1 MTRPQLFIGGRQIEL
16 GNRIGKGGEGE
27 VLARVDQPDQAVK
40 LYGSPDR
47 QREAKIEAMVA
58 AGLHRAS
65 PLVAFPMATVR
76 DRSGRFAGFSMR
88 RVSGHR
94 PLHDLYAPGAR
105 KASFPTADY
114 RFLIRSAHNIAIAV
128 AQVHSAGSVIGD
140 INHSGFLISEKAMAA
155 IIDADSFQFGAVHP
169 CRVGVPEYTPP
180 ELQGRRLG
188 EVVRTTKH
196 DAFGLAIVVFQL
208 LFMGRH
214 PFAGRFADG
223 DVPIEKAIRE
233 GRFVYSRLASVRGTR
248 PPGAAGLGS
257 FPDDLGSLFEA
268 AFGSAP
274 DRRPEAAAWAAAL
287 QVLERSLS
295 HCRDND
301 LHYFPSAAGSCL
313 WCEMERASGVVLF
326 TSAIP
331 QPVHHHDPGS
341 LGFDVEAAWR
351 AIEAVKLPGAE
362 ISPLLPSFNLSPS
375 PEAVEVRAK
384 RTQRRLSGI
393 VLMIA
398 AAALL
403 GWQPSLWLLA
413 LPLGWWGY
421 ARIYG
426 SNADTQS
433 LEQSYRT
440 AAGAYAVALADWKR
454 GTGIDELLARKK
466 ELAAARIGYGN
477 LPEQKRKKLQLLHDN
492 RRANQLRRHLES
504 HRISRARLRGIG
516 PGKIAGLASYGI
528 ETAAD
533 VNGGRI
539 LQVPGFGPVAA
550 QTLVDWRTKMEA
562 RFRYIASPTAQ
573 DRQDEDRVIREADA
587 EAARLRVMLAGGAS
601 EMKAAAASVLARTGR
616 TSPAL
621 AKSAQDLEQAKI
633 DLAEIGSPT
642 PSLPVPAARGATA
655 VPRQAPRATPRTI
668 TSGSSGLRPINST
681 AGCPKCGSTMQRRLA
696 RRGRNV
702 GGYFMGCSRYPSCT
716 GTRSL

>member
-1 MTRPQLFIGGRQIEL
+1 MTRPQMFIEGRQIAL
-16 GNRIGKGGEGE
+16 GDRIGKGGEGE
-27 VLARVDQPDQAVK
+27 VLARLDEPGQAVK
-40 LYGSPDR
+40 LYSKPDR
-47 QREAKIEAMVA
+47 HREAKIEAMVA

-94 PLHDLYAPGAR
+94 ALHDLYAPGAR
-105 KASFPTADY
+105 KASFPSADY
-114 RFLIRSAHNIAIAV
+114 RFVIRSAHNIAVAV

-140 INHSGFLISEKAMAA
+140 INHSGFLISDRAMAA
-155 IIDADSFQFGAVHP
+155 IIDADSFQFGAAHP

-188 EVVRTTKH
+188 EVVRTVQH

-223 DVPIEKAIRE
+223 DIPIEKAIRE

-257 FPDDLGSLFEA
+257 FPEDLGSLFEA
-268 AFGSAP
+268 AFGP
-274 DRRPEAAAWAAAL
+274 VPERRPDAARWAVAL

-295 HCRDND
+295 HCREND
-301 LHYFPSAAGSCL
+301 LHYFPTAAGNCL

-326 TSAIP
+326 TPTLP
-331 QPVHHHDPGS
+331 QKGRQRDPGS
-341 LGFDVEAAWR
+341 LGFDAEAAWR
-351 AIEAVKLPGAE
+351 AIEAVALPDPEVSPTLPDFDLAASAE
-362 ISPLLPSFNLSPS
+362 AMQI
-375 PEAVEVRAK
+375 AAK
-384 RTQRRLSGI
+384 RSDRRWTGI
-393 VLMIA
+393 VLMAA

-413 LPLGWWGY
+413 VPLGWWGY
-421 ARIYG
+421 ARVYG
-426 SNADTQS
+426 ASADAQS
-433 LEQSYRT
+433 LEQRYRT
-440 AAGAYAVALADWKR
+440 AARAYDAALADWKR
-454 GTGIDELLARKK
+454 GTGVDELFARKK
-466 ELAAARIGYGN
+466 ELADARGRFRT
-477 LPEQKRKKLQLLHDN
+477 LPEEKRKKLQQLHDN

-504 HRISRARLRGIG
+504 QRIARANLRGIG

-533 VNGGRI
+533 VNSGRI

-550 QTLVDWRTKMEA
+550 QTLVDWRGRMEA
-562 RFRYIASPTAQ
+562 HFRYVASPTQQ
-573 DRQDEDRVIREADA
+573 DRQDEDRVVREMDA
-587 EAARLRVMLAGGAS
+587 EAGRLRAMLAGGAA
-601 EMKAAAASVLARTGR
+601 EMKAAAASVRARVGR
-616 TSPAL
+616 SSPAL
-621 AKSAQDLEQAKI
+621 VKLAEDFEQAKI
-633 DLAEIGSPT
+633 DLAEVGLPA
-642 PSLPVPAARGATA
+642 PSLPPPAAPSASAVSSVPRMTPRPPASRPATA
-655 VPRQAPRATPRTI
+655 RSAHP
-668 TSGSSGLRPINST
+668 G

-696 RRGRNV
+696 RRGANAGR
-702 GGYFMGCSRYPSCT
+702 YFLGCSRYPTCT
-716 GTRSL
+716 GTRRI